1 MSGMAWRMSKPAVIV
16 CASTMLLA
24 GCRLEADFPIY
35 TRDLLDTAKDGNP
48 IPISY
53 DLLVPIPSS
62 EKCAQYTTEIG
73 EIIAPHFKKAEARG
87 CFDKGMNSYLKLR
100 VDTSIYPRQAG
111 FKQEEADKDQRA
123 AKEPFAVYA
132 SKVNGMVC
140 AGLTAEPNS
149 IKAMISEIKKKH
161 STAPTEFGFRFM
173 FNNDV
178 RRDVELVVADSFL
191 DGQPIVNQ
199 QNIKVRRR
207 DEKVVQPSNVRETA
221 FWNLGVVEVLCL
233 RSNDQK

>member
-1 MSGMAWRMSKPAVIV
+1 MTRVMWRSSALVLV
-16 CASTMLLA
+16 VLASMTVLV

-35 TRDLLDTAKDGNP
+35 TRDLLDAVKDGKP

-100 VDTSIYPRQAG
+100 VDTSIYPRPAS

-123 AKEPFAVYA
+123 AKEPFAVYV
-132 SKVNGMVC
+132 SERNGVVC

-149 IKAMISEIKKKH
+149 LNAMLSAIKKKH

-173 FNNDV
+173 FNNDLREPV
-178 RRDVELVVADSFL
+178 AIIVRDVFI
-191 DGQPIVNQ
+191 DGDPIIDDTL
-199 QNIKVRRR
+199 IKVARR
-207 DEKVVQPSNVRETA
+207 DEKTIQPSNVREVA
-221 FWNLGVVEVLCL
+221 LWRFGWGQVLCL
-233 RSNDQK
+233 KTE